1 MKKKPRVV
9 ATRKLPPAVEARLT
23 RDYDAILN
31 LDDRVIGA
39 DELVSLARGA
49 DALIVAPTERIDAS
63 LIARLPPSLRIIAC
77 YSVGFDNVDAAAA
90 VKRGIAVTNT
100 PDVLTEATADIAMLC
115 LLGAARR
122 AHEGDVL
129 VRSGRW
135 GRWTPTE
142 LLGAE
147 LNGKRLGIF
156 GMGRIG
162 QAMARRARG
171 FGLKL
176 LYCDQRKLPAKFAQG
191 ARFVADFDHF
201 LAQCDILSLHAPA
214 TKETHHFLNTA
225 RIDRLPQGAIVVNT
239 ARGTLV
245 DDDALIAALRTW
257 RVAAAGLDVF
267 ENEPKLHRGYLELPN
282 VFILPHLG
290 SATVETRD
298 AMGFRALD
306 NLDAFFGGKTPRD
319 RVNSRRAGI
328 PSRRTART

>member
-1 MKKKPRVV
+1 MKRRPRVV
-9 ATRKLPPAVEARLT
+9 VTRKLPPAVEARLA

-31 LDDRVIGA
+31 VDDRVIGA
-39 DELVSLARGA
+39 DELLSLARSA
-49 DALIVAPTERIDAS
+49 DALLVAPTERIDAM
-63 LIARLPPSLRIIAC
+63 LIARLPASVKIIAC

-90 VKRGIAVTNT
+90 AKRGIAVTNT

-122 AHEGDVL
+122 AHEGGL
-129 VRSGRW
+129 LLRSGRW

-147 LNGKRLGIF
+147 LNGKRLGII

-176 LYCDQRKLPAKFAQG
+176 LYCDQRRLPAKSAQG
-191 ARFVADFDHF
+191 ARFVADVDAF
-201 LAQCDILSLHAPA
+201 LAQCDFLSLHAPA
-214 TKETHHFLNTA
+214 TKETHHFLDAA
-225 RIDRLPQGAIVVNT
+225 RIEQLPQGAIVVNT
-239 ARGTLV
+239 ARGTLI
-245 DDDALIAALRTW
+245 DDEALIAALRTR

-267 ENEPKLHRGYLELPN
+267 ENEPKLHSGYLELPN

-306 NLDAFFGGKTPRD
+306 NLNAFFAGKRPRD
-319 RVNSRRAGI
+319 RVNA
-328 PSRRTART
+328 